1 MGFWTDKGTCDE
13 TIAQFLKGL
22 TRQRVFIFGTAGFG
36 GAPAYFEQIL
46 GRVREHLALEV
57 PVAGTYMCQGQMPPA
72 VRARYEAMEDT
83 PRRRAMLE
91 NFDRALGH
99 PDQEDLARLKAAV
112 TG

>member
-1 MGFWTDKGTCDE
+1 
-13 TIAQFLKGL
+13 
-22 TRQRVFIFGTAGFG
+22 
-36 GAPAYFEQIL
+36 
-46 GRVREHLALEV
+46 
-57 PVAGTYMCQGQMPPA
+57 MPPA

-99 PDQEDLARLKAAV
+99 PDQEDLARLKAAI